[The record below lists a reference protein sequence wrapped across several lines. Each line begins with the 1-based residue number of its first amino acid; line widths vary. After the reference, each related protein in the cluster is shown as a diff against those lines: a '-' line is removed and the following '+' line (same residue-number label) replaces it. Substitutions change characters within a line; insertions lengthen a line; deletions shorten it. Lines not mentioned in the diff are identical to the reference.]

1 MGFNSETI
9 LIGGRI
15 MIGKTQ
21 TNQYYFRASYY
32 DEKTG
37 KRIRKYQAGF
47 AKKKKQEFKSKNF

>member
-1 MGFNSETI
+1 
-9 LIGGRI
+9 